1 MSAAP
6 AQSSA
11 PAEAPAKPLRWQS
24 TRGDMVPLRQLQWLR
39 QRHEGYARA
48 MADWLT
54 LQLRMD
60 FRLTP
65 KGAVMRPVAEF
76 LEGLPSPT
84 HLSLF
89 KLTPNGRVLYFN
101 LPCALALAMVDRW
114 LGGPG
119 LPEAE
124 ERPLSDLETGLLE
137 PGVRMFLEQWK
148 QYWGGGRG
156 WNVTPVGCESST
168 QFLEV
173 KDSEELLCVLNFD
186 AALGET
192 TGTVALAMPVS
203 LVRELLPQ
211 PAAAVTPEA
220 APKPEAARKPA
231 WNPLLE
237 DVVVKVTA
245 EWCGL
250 ELTARELAQLQPGD
264 QLVWEGG
271 VAGEVRLRIGG
282 RPFFTGR
289 LGTQNGCWAV
299 QIQARAT

>member
-1 MSAAP
+1 MSAPVATSP
-6 AQSSA
+6 QA
-11 PAEAPAKPLRWQS
+11 AEAQAKPWRWQGG
-24 TRGDMVPLRQLQWLR
+24 RADLVPLRQLQWFR
-39 QRHEGYARA
+39 QRHEGYARG

-60 FRLTP
+60 FRLHP
-65 KGAVMRPVAEF
+65 KTAVMRSVADF
-76 LEGLPSPT
+76 LEGLPAPT
-84 HLSLF
+84 HLNLF
-89 KLTPNGRVLYFN
+89 RLTPNGRVLYFT

-119 LPEAE
+119 LPEPQ

-173 KDSEELLCVLNFD
+173 KEPQEMLCVLTFE

-192 TGTVALAMPVS
+192 VNSVTLGVPVS

-211 PAAAVTPEA
+211 TTATTTEAAAHPEPA
-220 APKPEAARKPA
+220 GKPA
-231 WNPLLE
+231 WNPALE
-237 DVVVKVTA
+237 DVVVKLTA

-250 ELTARELAQLQPGD
+250 ELTARELAQLQVGD
-264 QLVWEGG
+264 QLVWQGG
-271 VAGEVRLRIGG
+271 AAGEVKLRVGG
-282 RPFFTGR
+282 RPLFTGR
-289 LGTQNGCWAV
+289 LGTQNGSWAV
-299 QIQARAT
+299 QLQGKAS

>member
-1 MSAAP
+1 MSASPATSSPSADAP
-6 AQSSA
+6 
-11 PAEAPAKPLRWQS
+11 PKPLRWQGA
-24 TRGDMVPLRQLQWLR
+24 RADVVPLRQLQWLR
-39 QRHEGYARA
+39 LRHEGYARA
-48 MADWLT
+48 VADWLT
-54 LQLRMD
+54 LQLRLD
-60 FRLTP
+60 FRFTP
-65 KGAVMRPVAEF
+65 KSAVMRPVAEF

-84 HLSLF
+84 HLGLF
-89 KLTPNGRVLYFN
+89 RLTPNGRILYLN

-119 LPEAE
+119 LPEPE
-124 ERPLSDLETGLLE
+124 ERALSDLEAGLLE
-137 PGVRMFLEQWK
+137 PGMRMFIEQWK

-173 KDSEELLCVLNFD
+173 KEPQEMVCVLNFE

-192 TGTVALAMPVS
+192 SGPVTLAIPVS

-211 PAAAVTPEA
+211 TTSAPAESPAKTEP
-220 APKPEAARKPA
+220 PKPPA
-231 WNPLLE
+231 WNPALE

-250 ELTARELAQLQPGD
+250 QLTARELAQLQVGD
-264 QLVWEGG
+264 QLLWDGG
-271 VAGEVRLRIGG
+271 VSGEVKLRIGG
-282 RPFFTGR
+282 RPLFLGR

-299 QIQARAT
+299 QIQGRAG